1 MNKILSLLLLF
12 TAISCTHEKKE
23 LVWLE
28 GEWQRINDTDGQRT
42 FENWHQQI
50 DGSLK
55 GKGFTLEGADS
66 VFIENLAL
74 NKIDNAWQMIAR
86 GVHEESTYFEVTRL
100 TNS

>member
-1 MNKILSLLLLF
+1 MRRNKSLYYEQNFIPPAALYGH
-12 TAISCTHEKKE
+12 IMYHEKKE
-23 LVWLE
+23 FVWLE

-42 FENWHQQI
+42 FENWHQQT

-74 NKIDNAWQMIAR
+74 KKIDNAWQMIVR
-86 GVHEESTYFEVTRL
+86 GVHE
-100 TNS
+100 